1 MKGTFTAA
9 ILAHRRRVQ
18 SELVEALVRFKADIG
33 QKDARGLTPL
43 DYVRTDTG
51 VSPEIL
57 VALGWSGGILLPFP
71 TGEPIAVDKHTQITK
86 LSCQLWS
93 VAGSSGRA
101 FSSERQRQR
110 EKEVDSLPN
119 DIEFGDL
126 FDRDFSH
133 FYQKTGQVP
142 LYRGS
147 SIVLPPSPPV
157 RPLVKYSPVLGSAEV
172 MATVPTLTDILGVKS
187 EAAVTALTTASSF
200 WIHAHTRQSQIN

>member
-1 MKGTFTAA
+1 
-9 ILAHRRRVQ
+9 
-18 SELVEALVRFKADIG
+18 VEALVPFKVDIG

-43 DYVRTDTG
+43 DYVRTEAG
-51 VSPEIL
+51 VSPQIL
-57 VALGWSGGILLPFP
+57 VALGWSGVILLPFP

-86 LSCQLWS
+86 LSSQLWS

-101 FSSERQRQR
+101 FSNEQQRQR

-119 DIEFGDL
+119 DIECGNL
-126 FDRDFSH
+126 FDRDF
-133 FYQKTGQVP
+133 YQTTGQVP

-172 MATVPTLTDILGVKS
+172 MATVPTLKDILGVKS